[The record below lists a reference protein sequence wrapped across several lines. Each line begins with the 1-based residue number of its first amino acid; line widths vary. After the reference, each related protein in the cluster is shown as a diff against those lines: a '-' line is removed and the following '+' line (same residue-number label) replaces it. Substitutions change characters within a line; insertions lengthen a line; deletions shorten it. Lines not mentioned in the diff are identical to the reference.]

1 MMQKTSTSAAPVLTI
16 SKLNGFENKANAN
29 VETQATAPVNAFQSV
44 LKTQQKTQ
52 INQAPKVIEQRQQ
65 PVAKTRSTHEGG
77 DNKATKNT
85 EAIALNAKTHVK
97 VDAAKQETQQM
108 NSTSTVDEMVALA
121 MKALPEG
128 ATVNQEEARLN
139 VEVPENSQPAGIAL
153 FGLTPAVVQAAT
165 SQDNGNET
173 QTGGSA
179 KLTANVHGA
188 GHLDSKNAALQPEL
202 LNGKATK
209 EVDVSTPIGRDA
221 FDTSLN
227 DAKVLQANVQSA
239 TLNASMA
246 NQEAENPAQL
256 LSTMSGLQKPLAAPA
271 IESPQVAQQAVSSHV
286 AEPFSGKAT
295 WNQAISQRVLWM
307 VGAGEQSATLTL
319 NPPDL
324 GPLQVVVQVHN
335 GMADTRFTSD
345 NAEVRQA
352 LQDGMENL
360 REKMRE
366 SGVQLG
372 QTNVQSGEQSRQEF
386 QQATQQNNL
395 DARKS
400 SNSNTAQNTPV
411 LSQVKSYVANGL
423 VDTFA

>member
-1 MMQKTSTSAAPVLTI
+1 MMQKTSTSAAPVLPI

-77 DNKATKNT
+77 DNKATNNT
-85 EAIALNAKTHVK
+85 EAIAPNAKTHVK
-97 VDAAKQETQQM
+97 VDAVKQETQQTS
-108 NSTSTVDEMVALA
+108 STSTVDEMVALA

-128 ATVNQEEARLN
+128 FTVNQEEARLN

-165 SQDNGNET
+165 SQDNSNET

-179 KLTANVHGA
+179 KLTANIHGA

-209 EVDVSTPIGRDA
+209 EVDVSTSIGRDA

-239 TLNASMA
+239 TLNSSMV

-271 IESPQVAQQAVSSHV
+271 IESPQGAQQAFTGHV

-400 SNSNTAQNTPV
+400 SNSNTAQNVPT

>member
-1 MMQKTSTSAAPVLTI
+1 MMQKTSTSAAPVLAI

-29 VETQATAPVNAFQSV
+29 AEAQATAPVNAFQSV

-65 PVAKTRSTHEGG
+65 PAAKPRTKFDGRENATNRNAHLGQKVAVKE
-77 DNKATKNT
+77 
-85 EAIALNAKTHVK
+85 NA
-97 VDAAKQETQQM
+97 APKQETQQT
-108 NSTSTVDEMVALA
+108 NSTNTVDEMVALA
-121 MKALPEG
+121 MKALPVD
-128 ATVNQEEARLN
+128 ATVNQDEAGHSGEEH
-139 VEVPENSQPAGIAL
+139 ENSQPAGIGL
-153 FGLTPAVVQAAT
+153 FGLTPEVIKATT
-165 SQDNGNET
+165 SQANANDT
-173 QTGGSA
+173 QASINR
-179 KLTANVHGA
+179 KITADVHGA
-188 GHLDSKNAALQPEL
+188 GHLDSKNAAIQPEL

-209 EVDVSTPIGRDA
+209 EVDVSTSIGRDA
-221 FDTSLN
+221 FDAQLN
-227 DAKVLQANVQSA
+227 DAKGLQANVQRA

-246 NQEAENPAQL
+246 HQEAENPAQL
-256 LSTMSGLQKPLAAPA
+256 LSAMSGLQKPLAAPA
-271 IESPQVAQQAVSSHV
+271 VESPQGAQQAVSSHV

-400 SNSNTAQNTPV
+400 SNSNTAQNVPT